1 MKTFRFEI
9 EPINIVSLLSSRFK
23 ELTRE
28 GKLQWISHYDD
39 LANEII
45 SLTGESTSRIVRVVE
60 ANSLLEASKQIDLTK
75 YKIVSIINL

>member
-9 EPINIVSLLSSRFK
+9 EPISYVSLLSSRFK

-28 GKLQWISHYDD
+28 GKLQWHSTYED

-45 SLTGESTSRIVRVVE
+45 FLTGEKDYRSIKVVK
-60 ANSLLEASKQIDLTK
+60 ANSVLEASKQIDLTK
-75 YKIVSIINL
+75 YKIVSIITL